1 MKKHALPYSK
11 SALSIELMNKIKHIF
26 DSRGIMNPGKVVD

>member
-11 SALSIELMNKIKHIF
+11 SALSIEMMKKIKHLF
-26 DSRGIMNPGKVVD
+26 DSKGIMNPGKVLD